1 MPEKSTPFWAPVYAI
16 IGRKVATQISKV
28 ATYISWCFYILTSAK
43 KKKFKKFQ
51 KIKKEIENV
60 EVLYEIVD
68 FFVLDMCFKPWGL
81 YFAQKLLRKA
91 KPQVARTA
99 KICSKRQKLLKSCQA
114 QSGKAYPG
122 LIHYVLLICE
132 NVSLD
137 WSTMQLVGNYGF
149 Q

>member
-1 MPEKSTPFWAPVYAI
+1 MKLRANFVMFLYTDIGQEKKNS
-16 IGRKVATQISKV
+16 
-28 ATYISWCFYILTSAK
+28 
-43 KKKFKKFQ
+43 KKFK
-51 KIKKEIENV
+51 KIKKEIKNV

-122 LIHYVLLICE
+122 LVHYVLLICE

-137 WSTMQLVGNYGF
+137 WSTMQLVDNYGC

>member
-1 MPEKSTPFWAPVYAI
+1 M
-16 IGRKVATQISKV
+16 
-28 ATYISWCFYILTSAK
+28 
-43 KKKFKKFQ
+43 
-51 KIKKEIENV
+51 
-60 EVLYEIVD
+60 YEIVD

-91 KPQVARTA
+91 KPQVAITA

-122 LIHYVLLICE
+122 LVHYVLLICE

-137 WSTMQLVGNYGF
+137 WSTMQLVGNYGC

>member
-1 MPEKSTPFWAPVYAI
+1 MLKSCYSNFKSCHLNFVMFLYTDIGQEKKNS
-16 IGRKVATQISKV
+16 
-28 ATYISWCFYILTSAK
+28 
-43 KKKFKKFQ
+43 KKFK
-51 KIKKEIENV
+51 KIKKEIKNV

-137 WSTMQLVGNYGF
+137 WSTMQLFGNYGC

>member
-1 MPEKSTPFWAPVYAI
+1 MFLYTDIGQEKKNS
-16 IGRKVATQISKV
+16 
-28 ATYISWCFYILTSAK
+28 
-43 KKKFKKFQ
+43 KKFK
-51 KIKKEIENV
+51 KIKKEIKNV

-122 LIHYVLLICE
+122 LIHYVALICE

-137 WSTMQLVGNYGF
+137 WSTMQLVGNYGCQYNAGSGSIF
-149 Q
+149 LLKNAVLGLGLGFG